1 MASRT
6 RQYLILIGVVLM
18 GIWRLAGHR
27 EFFGRR
33 AEAAQPAPEEA
44 HPALVGEE
52 PLPAPAA
59 A

>member
-1 MASRT
+1 
-6 RQYLILIGVVLM
+6 M

-27 EFFGRR
+27 EFFARR
-33 AEAAQPAPEEA
+33 PEAAQPALEET
-44 HPALVGEE
+44 HPALRGEE